1 MKGVKRKPTPEIR
14 AEMDAMHKVI
24 ADTLAPLIGKGKLL
38 ALRIDGLLHLKGDGV
53 IVVSDTIFVHAG
65 ALATMDELIQEHGIE
80 QGAAVEFEPPKA
92 N

>member
-1 MKGVKRKPTPEIR
+1 MKGVKRKPTPEVR

-53 IVVSDTIFVHAG
+53 IVVSDSICVHQD
-65 ALATMDELIQEHGIE
+65 ALATMDEMIQEYGIQ
-80 QGAAVEFEPPKA
+80 QGTTVELEPPKT